1 MAKKRL
7 IIRNFTTL
15 TAFDGGQR
23 YRIVRNEAGEEL
35 GIEVSGVLTTF
46 DVPNENGTE
55 FTRESYDKFVDDYFI
70 ANSINVP
77 LVLYHNDTDP
87 RTVAGIVKSLTKTD
101 SGVELVGYIPK
112 SAYYY
117 NLIKAQIAEGI
128 LQGFSN
134 YGGVRDYEYIEN
146 EDGSWTLKVT
156 DFVLMHASLVT
167 TPADTGALMDVQ
179 NTVFRGFGGR
189 ANDNSEDSINNEV
202 TLKQQSEPWRLLV

>member
-1 MAKKRL
+1 MKKKL

-15 TAFDGGQR
+15 QSFEGGQR
-23 YRIVRNEAGEEL
+23 YKVIRNEAGEEL

-55 FTRESYDKFVDDYFI
+55 FTSESYDKFVDEYFI
-70 ANSINVP
+70 AHSVNVP

-87 RTVAGIVKSLTKTD
+87 RTVSGIVKKMTKTD
-101 SGVELVGYIPK
+101 SGVEIVGWIPK

-134 YGGVRDYEYIEN
+134 SGSVRDYEWDEEN
-146 EDGSWTLKVT
+146 ETWKIT
-156 DFVLMHASLVT
+156 DFALIHASLVPI
-167 TPADTGALMDVQ
+167 PADTGAWLDVQ
-179 NTVFRGFGGR
+179 KNTMFAGFTEFKLEDPIDNELNHTEKEEN
-189 ANDNSEDSINNEV
+189 ND
-202 TLKQQSEPWRLLV
+202 KWRLLV